1 MWNRI
6 ISFACWALVLMGT
19 AFAGEMTTGLDVS
32 GGPNASAKLTLER
45 VDDRTAEEGVLKV
58 RVLLSHVRNVKGY
71 GFLLQ
76 YDPAKCEFA
85 EAKELADNLLKSDS
99 GGKPVFMASNLS
111 PGKLEIGAL
120 NVDGKGVSGKGGLV
134 DLVFKLS
141 ETTSSS
147 DFQVSES
154 VLVGLD
160 GVVEPL
166 THVEIGDLR
175 PLPDAYGLDR
185 NAPNPFNPS
194 TLIGYQLPNAGR
206 VQLVVYNLLGQ
217 QVRVL
222 VNEKMEAGY
231 FTTTWDG
238 TDELGRRVASGV
250 YLYRIQAGAFSAVQ
264 RMLLLK

>member
-6 ISFACWALVLMGT
+6 ISTACSAFLLMGA

-32 GGPNASAKLTLER
+32 GGLNASAKLTLER
-45 VDDRTAEEGVLKV
+45 VKERTAEKGILKV
-58 RVLLSHVRNVKGY
+58 RVSLSQVRNVKGY

-76 YDPAKCEFA
+76 FDAQKYEFV
-85 EAKELADNLLKSDS
+85 EAIELADSFLKSGS
-99 GGKPVFMASNLS
+99 GRKPVFMASALS
-111 PGKLEIGAL
+111 PGKLEIGAV
-120 NVDGKGVSGKGGLV
+120 NIDGKGVSGEGGLV
-134 DLVFKLS
+134 DLVFKTS
-141 ETTSSS
+141 VKTSSS

-160 GVVEPL
+160 GAVEPF
-166 THVEIGDLR
+166 TNVEIGDLS

-194 TLIGYQLPNAGR
+194 TVIGFQLPEAGR
-206 VQLVVYNLLGQ
+206 VRLVVYNLLGQ
-217 QVRVL
+217 EVRVL
-222 VNEKMEAGY
+222 VNEKTEAGY

-238 TDELGRRVASGV
+238 TDKLGRRVASGV
-250 YLYRIQAGAFSAVQ
+250 YLYRIQAGNFSAIQ

>member
-6 ISFACWALVLMGT
+6 ISFACSASVLMGT
-19 AFAGEMTTGLDVS
+19 AFAGEMTTGLDV
-32 GGPNASAKLTLER
+32 GGGLNASAKLTLER
-45 VDDRTAEEGVLKV
+45 VDDRTAEKGTLKV
-58 RVLLSHVRNVKGY
+58 RVSLSQVRNVKGY

-76 YDPAKCEFA
+76 YDPAKCEFT
-85 EAKELADNLLKSDS
+85 EARELGDNLLKSDS

-134 DLVFKLS
+134 DLVFRLS
-141 ETTSSS
+141 EKTSSS
-147 DFQVSES
+147 DFRISES
-154 VLVGLD
+154 VLVQLD
-160 GVVEPL
+160 GAVEPF
-166 THVEIGDLR
+166 TNVEIGDLR

-194 TLIGYQLPNAGR
+194 TVIGFQLPEAGTVR
-206 VQLVVYNLLGQ
+206 LVIYNLLGQ
-217 QVRVL
+217 QIREL

-250 YLYRIQAGAFSAVQ
+250 YLYRIQVGAFSAVQ